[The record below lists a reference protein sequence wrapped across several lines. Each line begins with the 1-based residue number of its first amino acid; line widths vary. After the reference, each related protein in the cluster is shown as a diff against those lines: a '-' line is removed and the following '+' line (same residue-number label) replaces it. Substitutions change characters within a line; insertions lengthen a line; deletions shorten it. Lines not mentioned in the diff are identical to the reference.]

1 MLFVFCCFSVSAQV
15 KLNEVQV
22 RPGGNQGLIIFNG
35 NSGNEYIELYNPSC
49 SPVNVSGFFIGCR
62 QEFAG
67 TTSGGA
73 FRIPSVPAATIAP
86 GGHLVLGTATS
97 SADANSIDI
106 KLPDY
111 TSNYCFNNATYNFI
125 LANADG
131 WVALYNAQGTPIDA
145 VFWSS
150 SAGNISQAADFG
162 GVPCVPAGSPGGVTL
177 ESAQQINAS
186 FPGVL
191 SYAGVNPSA
200 GLTFSRIPDGGTWQG
215 AVTPSV
221 NDLTVGNC
229 NGGTCVTVG
238 TISFTATKSN
248 PTCTN
253 ANGTINISVTST
265 GTATYAWSANAAAGN
280 SASATGLSAGTYS
293 VTVTQNG
300 CTKDTSIALT
310 AASTISLTLTNAVN
324 PTCAGNDGSITANLS
339 GGTAPYTVTIDTGG
353 TPFTINVPFAA
364 SQSLTGLYAGTVS
377 ASVIDASGCQASTS
391 ATLSAATNCCPYII
405 NAGVTQPTCGSSN
418 GSISITLT
426 NGSGAYTYAWSANAS
441 TGNVANAI
449 NLAAG
454 TYSVTVTQGT
464 CTKDTTI
471 IINSSSSINL
481 SLSNPVNPT
490 CAGNDGSITANLSG
504 GTAPYTV
511 TIDTGGTPFTI
522 NVPFAASQSLTGL
535 YAGTVTA
542 SVVDASGCQA
552 SASATLSAA
561 TNCCP
566 YIINAGVTQPTCGSS
581 NGSISITLTNGS
593 GAYTYAWS
601 ANASTG
607 NVANAINLAAG
618 TYSVTVTQGTC
629 TKDTTIIINSSS
641 SLNLSLSNPVNPTC
655 AGNNGSITANLSGGT
670 APYTVT
676 IDTGG
681 TPFTIAIPIAIT
693 QTISNLPAGTVSV
706 SVVDAAGCQSNT
718 SAALSAPTNCCTFQI
733 NATLSPATC
742 GNANGGISIV
752 SSNGSGNYSYS
763 WSANAAAG
771 NNASASN
778 LIANVYALT
787 VTDNAYAGCLI
798 DTSFNLT
805 NIAGPTVTSVNNI
818 SETCAGTADG
828 SITINTSGGT
838 APLTFTWSTNA
849 NTGNSATANT
859 LIAGTYNFTVTDGNN
874 CSATSSVTVTAGVCC
889 NLQTNATATATKCG
903 LDNGS
908 ITVNVLSGGL
918 APYQYSINGA
928 IAQIS
933 NQFDSLAA
941 ANYSIVT
948 TDANGCTSTAT
959 VVVPNSTNSVSV
971 SVTATDI
978 TCNGLANGSA
988 AATAAGGNG
997 VLSYLWSNANT
1008 TTSIQSLV
1016 AGTYTVTVTDA
1027 DGCAAFASATV
1038 TEPSELTISLGNNI
1052 TVCSGETASLNAPA
1066 GFATYTWSTGDTT
1079 ASISQVPVGNYSIT
1093 ATNTDGCTATTSIAV
1108 EPSNTTVDLGFDQ
1121 DVFEGESVTLEP
1133 VVSGNAEG
1141 VYTWLPPTT
1150 LSCTVC
1156 TNPVATPTDTTIY
1169 YLSYIDENGCL
1180 FNDSITLNL
1189 LPEGKVYFPTVFSP
1203 NGDGRNDVFSAI
1215 GTGAKVYHLEIFNR
1229 WGERVYQTRDFS
1241 SGWDGTYKG
1250 VKAAPDVYV
1259 YVATVI
1265 YTNQKVENFKGSV
1278 MIIK

>member
-1 MLFVFCCFSVSAQV
+1 MTASNLLFLVKMACTMLFVFCCCSVSAQV

-22 RPGGNQGLIIFNG
+22 RPGGDQGLIVFNG

-111 TSNYCFNNATYNFI
+111 TSNYCFNNAAYNFI

-145 VFWSS
+145 VYWSS
-150 SAGNISQAADFG
+150 TAGNISRAADFG

-191 SYAGVNPSA
+191 SYGGVNPSV

-265 GTATYAWSANAAAGN
+265 GTATYAWSANAATGN

-364 SQSLTGLYAGTVS
+364 SQSLTGLYAGTVL
-377 ASVIDASGCQASTS
+377 ASVVDASGCQASTS
-391 ATLSAATNCCPYII
+391 ATLSAATNCCPYVI
-405 NAGVTQPTCGSSN
+405 NAGVTQPTCGSAN
-418 GSISITLT
+418 GSIAITLT

-471 IINSSSSINL
+471 
-481 SLSNPVNPT
+481 T
-490 CAGNDGSITANLSG
+490 
-504 GTAPYTV
+504 
-511 TIDTGGTPFTI
+511 
-522 NVPFAASQSLTGL
+522 
-535 YAGTVTA
+535 
-542 SVVDASGCQA
+542 
-552 SASATLSAA
+552 
-561 TNCCP
+561 
-566 YIINAGVTQPTCGSS
+566 
-581 NGSISITLTNGS
+581 
-593 GAYTYAWS
+593 
-601 ANASTG
+601 
-607 NVANAINLAAG
+607 
-618 TYSVTVTQGTC
+618 
-629 TKDTTIIINSSS
+629 INSSS

-681 TPFTIAIPIAIT
+681 TPFTLNIPIAIT
-693 QTISNLPAGTVSV
+693 QAISNLPAGTVSV

-718 SAALSAPTNCCTFQI
+718 SATLSAPTNCCTFQI

-742 GNANGGISIV
+742 GNANGGISVV

-828 SITINTSGGT
+828 SITVNASGGT
-838 APLTFTWSTNA
+838 APLTYTWSTNA
-849 NTGNSATANT
+849 NTGNSPTANA

-889 NLQTNATATATKCG
+889 NLQTNATATTTKCG

-908 ITVNVLSGGL
+908 VTVNVLSGGL

-928 IAQIS
+928 IAQTS

-941 ANYSIVT
+941 ASYSIVT

-959 VVVPNSTNSVSV
+959 VAVPNSTNSVSV

-997 VLSYLWSNANT
+997 VLSYLWSNAAT
-1008 TTSIQSLV
+1008 ITSIQSLV

-1027 DGCAAFASATV
+1027 DGCAASASGV
-1038 TEPSELTISLGNNI
+1038 VVEPAELTISLGNNV
-1052 TVCSGETASLNAPA
+1052 TVCSGETASLVAPT

-1079 ASISQVPVGNYSIT
+1079 ASIPQVPVGNYSIT
-1093 ATNTDGCTATTSIAV
+1093 ATNTDGCTATSSIVV
-1108 EPSNTTVDLGFDQ
+1108 EASNTTVDLGPDQ

-1189 LPEGKVYFPTVFSP
+1189 LPEGKVFFPTVFSP

-1259 YVATVI
+1259 YVASVI
-1265 YTNQKVENFKGSV
+1265 YTNLKVENFKGSV
-1278 MIIK
+1278 TIIK